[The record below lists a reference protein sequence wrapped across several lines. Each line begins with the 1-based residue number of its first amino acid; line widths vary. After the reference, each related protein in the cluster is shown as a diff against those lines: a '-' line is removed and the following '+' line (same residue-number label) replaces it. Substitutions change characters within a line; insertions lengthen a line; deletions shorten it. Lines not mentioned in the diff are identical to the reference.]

1 MEIHASKKGPRMHA
15 RLCGELDHHS
25 AEQARNMLDTML
37 HDITIRDLT
46 LDLSGVTFTLLEGEP
61 VGDPGP
67 LPHTE
72 SARRKTDGMR
82 HVFGHR
88 PDIPHVRTICHC
100 GPAVRRQA
108 HG

>member
-46 LDLSGVTFTLLEGEP
+46 LDLSGVTFM
-61 VGDPGP
+61 D
-67 LPHTE
+67 
-72 SARRKTDGMR
+72 SAGLGVILGRYRILSLRGGKLTVCGMSSAIDR
-82 HVFGHR
+82 
-88 PDIPHVRTICHC
+88 IVRMSGLYAI
-100 GPAVRRQA
+100 VDRQ
-108 HG
+108 

>member
-46 LDLSGVTFTLLEGEP
+46 LDLSGVTFM
-61 VGDPGP
+61 D
-67 LPHTE
+67 
-72 SARRKTDGMR
+72 SAGLGVILGRYRILSLRGRKLTVCGMSSAIDR
-82 HVFGHR
+82 IFRMSGLYAIV
-88 PDIPHVRTICHC
+88 D
-100 GPAVRRQA
+100 RQ
-108 HG
+108 

>member
-46 LDLSGVTFTLLEGEP
+46 LDLSGVTFM
-61 VGDPGP
+61 D
-67 LPHTE
+67 
-72 SARRKTDGMR
+72 SAGLGVILGRYRILSLHGGKLTVCGMSSAIDR
-82 HVFGHR
+82 IFRMSGLYAIV
-88 PDIPHVRTICHC
+88 D
-100 GPAVRRQA
+100 RQ
-108 HG
+108 